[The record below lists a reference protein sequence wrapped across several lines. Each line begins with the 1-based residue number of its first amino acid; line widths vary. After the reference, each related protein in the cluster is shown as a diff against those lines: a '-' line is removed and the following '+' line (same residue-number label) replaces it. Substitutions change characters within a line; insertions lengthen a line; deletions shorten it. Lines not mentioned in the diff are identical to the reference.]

1 MDQASG
7 ATVWSCDTHS
17 PVNSG
22 ILGTNGVL
30 YVGTLKKELIAID
43 PAKGSIL
50 WRETVSG
57 RIKTTPIAGTNRL
70 IIATDDRLIQAF
82 AGGGQ

>member
-1 MDQASG
+1 
-7 ATVWSCDTHS
+7 
-17 PVNSG
+17 VND
-22 ILGTNGVL
+22 VL
-30 YVGTLKKELIAID
+30 YVGTLEKELIAID

-57 RIKTTPIAGTNRL
+57 RIKTTPIAWTNCL

-82 AGGGQ
+82 TGRGQ